1 MSIQLVETEKIGWPP
16 IGGNANQ
23 LGGEHLQIRKEQIP
37 VLFTLVPVTEN
48 QVHLNREIEKK

>member
-23 LGGEHLQIRKEQIP
+23 LGGNIYKLEKSKF
-37 VLFTLVPVTEN
+37 LFCL
-48 QVHLNREIEKK
+48 H